1 MVQPGGAALPH
12 FPRRFRP
19 HGNVTCASTTIVE
32 AKKLPEGKK
41 VGTFVCIFLPEREG
55 EPCFKP
61 ARVRQPGRN
70 RRHSEGGQPPDGV
83 FREGGYG

>member
-1 MVQPGGAALPH
+1 
-12 FPRRFRP
+12 
-19 HGNVTCASTTIVE
+19 
-32 AKKLPEGKK
+32 